1 MASNVNSIVISMSSK
16 DFETL
21 DNEFGREGLKHVG
34 QFALLAQRC
43 HLDRFL
49 GQPQDC
55 MVGIVLS

>member
-1 MASNVNSIVISMSSK
+1 MSSK

-34 QFALLAQRC
+34 QLALLAQKC

-49 GQPQDC
+49 GQLQDC

>member
-1 MASNVNSIVISMSSK
+1 LASNVNSIVISMSSK

-34 QFALLAQRC
+34 QFALLAQKC

-49 GQPQDC
+49 GQLQDC